1 MVTSDQLQACKMTNA
16 QSHNWHRYKADFFL
30 HKYVNEF
37 LRLLVSV
44 LMLYT
49 DDTLGSKY
57 EAFESNDD
65 SCV

>member
-1 MVTSDQLQACKMTNA
+1 MIAGCWRLRVNNK
-16 QSHNWHRYKADFFL
+16 
-30 HKYVNEF
+30 KYLNKLTF
-37 LRLLVSV
+37 APHGGGYLCRVSV

-57 EAFESNDD
+57 EVFESNDD